1 MQLKQTKTKMKT
13 NLQNLKNQLFL
24 YKNQIIKIID
34 FCIIVMILSCFIT
47 DYISN
52 LILFLDNSIKLM
64 GDSDFATYMVNNAT
78 QVTETLNTTTN
89 TTTQIIH
96 NEGSWSNAI
105 RSIFIYGTGGYRL
118 YLTRTGSPG
127 SRFMIV
133 GGSMLADNVG
143 RFLANS
149 VNDPNYLVNHLNAW
163 RFSLLGNTQ
172 DTAIVNVSQG
182 DGVDQA
188 ISQIQSTTQSQS
200 QIQSSD
206 QSLGNNFIPDSNG
219 LEDFTNKLMDSLMI
233 YIRPILEPV
242 QVNYSNELLANQI
255 YGISILLFV
264 LSILI
269 IVLLIFL
276 LINIVVFTYSDKL
289 INYFSNKYIKLYISI
304 NKKFIGIEIFLLG
317 TSIIYFMY
325 NLTYGIHFIATHP
338 ISFN

>member
-1 MQLKQTKTKMKT
+1 
-13 NLQNLKNQLFL
+13 
-24 YKNQIIKIID
+24 
-34 FCIIVMILSCFIT
+34 
-47 DYISN
+47 
-52 LILFLDNSIKLM
+52 
-64 GDSDFATYMVNNAT
+64 
-78 QVTETLNTTTN
+78 
-89 TTTQIIH
+89 
-96 NEGSWSNAI
+96 
-105 RSIFIYGTGGYRL
+105 
-118 YLTRTGSPG
+118 
-127 SRFMIV
+127 
-133 GGSMLADNVG
+133 
-143 RFLANS
+143 
-149 VNDPNYLVNHLNAW
+149 
-163 RFSLLGNTQ
+163 
-172 DTAIVNVSQG
+172 
-182 DGVDQA
+182 
-188 ISQIQSTTQSQS
+188 
-200 QIQSSD
+200 
-206 QSLGNNFIPDSNG
+206 
-219 LEDFTNKLMDSLMI
+219 MDSLMI

>member
-1 MQLKQTKTKMKT
+1 MSDNTSNTSSTSTVTNSVTQGQTQT
-13 NLQNLKNQLFL
+13 
-24 YKNQIIKIID
+24 
-34 FCIIVMILSCFIT
+34 
-47 DYISN
+47 
-52 LILFLDNSIKLM
+52 
-64 GDSDFATYMVNNAT
+64 
-78 QVTETLNTTTN
+78 

-96 NEGSWSNAI
+96 NDGSWSNAI
-105 RSIFIYGTGGYRL
+105 RSLFIYGTGGYRL

-133 GGSMLADNVG
+133 GSSMLADNIG

-163 RFSLLGNTQ
+163 RFSLLGNTP

-182 DGVDQA
+182 DGVDPA

-200 QIQSSD
+200 QIKSSD
-206 QSLGNNFIPDSNG
+206 QSLGNPFIPDSNG
-219 LEDFTNKLMDSLMI
+219 LEDFTNKLMDNLML

-242 QVNYSNELLANQI
+242 QVNSSNELLANQI

-269 IVLLIFL
+269 IALLIFL
-276 LINIVVFTYSDKL
+276 LINIIVFTYSEKL

-325 NLTYGIHFIATHP
+325 NFTYGIHFIATHP
-338 ISFN
+338 IIIN